1 MFLEINNMDQSNRQK
16 LWVSHYFFLFLI
28 FGLLILTIKLAK
40 NNIVFAWL
48 FIIAMLVL
56 GIPCLIGGVITY
68 GRYKDIYDFEPA
80 SLFGRP
86 SNGKNI
92 RGILSAVIYF
102 GIWASIAGGILLMM
116 LQAGIIEQLGK

>member
-1 MFLEINNMDQSNRQK
+1 MNQSDRQK
-16 LWVSHYFFLFLI
+16 LWISNYFFLFLI
-28 FGLLILTIKLAK
+28 FGLLLITIKLAK
-40 NNIVFAWL
+40 SNIIFAWL

-56 GIPCLIGGVITY
+56 GIPCLVGGVITY

-92 RGILSAVIYF
+92 RAILSAFIYF
-102 GIWASIAGGILLMM
+102 GIWSSIAGAILLML
-116 LQAGIIEQLGK
+116 LQAGIIEQLGR